1 MPFLSASMLL
11 SIHPTHPE
19 PRKIQRVVDVLER
32 GGLIAYPTD
41 TVYGLGCDPS
51 NKQAV
56 ERLYQVKGM
65 PRTKPLALV
74 CKDLSDIAR
83 YAIVENPE
91 YRLLKR
97 ALPGA
102 YCFVLKATREV
113 PRMLMTKQKTVGI
126 RVPAHAVPRTIVEAL
141 GRPLVSTSAASED
154 EPLIDPWTID
164 ATFPGLDLVLEAD
177 ACGALPTTVVDL
189 SSGDVKLVREGAG
202 SLDVLG

>member
-1 MPFLSASMLL
+1 MLL

-97 ALPGA
+97 FLPGP

-113 PRMLMTKQKTVGI
+113 PKLLLTKQKTVGI
-126 RVPAHAVPRTIVEAL
+126 RVPDHAVPRAIVEAL
-141 GRPLVSTSAASED
+141 GRPLVSTTAASGD
-154 EPLIDPWTID
+154 DTIVDPWTID
-164 ATFPGLDLVLEAD
+164 STFPSLELVLEAD
-177 ACGALPTTVVDL
+177 AGGSLPTTVVDL
-189 SSGDVKLVREGAG
+189 SDGAVRVIREGAG
-202 SLDVLG
+202 PIDELG